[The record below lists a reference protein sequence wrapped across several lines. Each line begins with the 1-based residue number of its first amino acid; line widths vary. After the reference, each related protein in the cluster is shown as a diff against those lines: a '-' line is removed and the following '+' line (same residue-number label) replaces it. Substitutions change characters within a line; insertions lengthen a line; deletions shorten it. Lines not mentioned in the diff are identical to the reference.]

1 MTKPLDAS
9 DYLDDPEKAIA
20 LLNAVM
26 ASGQSLAVIEQALL
40 IVGRALEKAGF
51 QRPDVRVRDDPD

>member
-26 ASGQSLAVIEQALL
+26 ASGQSLAVIEQARAHRRTGAGEGG
-40 IVGRALEKAGF
+40 ISEAGRAREG
-51 QRPDVRVRDDPD
+51 